1 MRVLPYVVL
10 FSVVVTTLATLAP
23 ARALANPAPD
33 ADKEKVKLARQYV
46 DAGLAAQDSG
56 DYDTAIT
63 LYSKAYQLVQH
74 PVLIFDLAQAHRL
87 SGHLEQALKLY
98 AKYLVEDP
106 HGTKAEAARALVAEL
121 EARRAAARTAY
132 VRPVAPDDAVDPTDG
147 DEKAATDS
155 SDSSADISDDR
166 AAGGK
171 APTFLL
177 AVSGGTGLGYVNGK
191 TETGNKVLTCCI
203 GSSLVVLTVE
213 FGYYVNPTLSIGAAV
228 RLGIPVGAN
237 IDGHSTSALATLVRV
252 HYALSKSGDG
262 LRVMSELGVGLLRN
276 TVTINTVGPPGMD
289 VDVVAQGPL
298 LIGAG
303 IGYTKHLG
311 NSVAFVAELDAIA
324 AIAVVDT
331 LGSAVNLNT
340 GVSTDMNVGLQI
352 GF

>member
-10 FSVVVTTLATLAP
+10 FSVVVTTLATLATLAP

-213 FGYYVNPTLSIGAAV
+213 FGYYVNPTLSIGTAV

-276 TVTINTVGPPGMD
+276 TVTINTVGP
-289 VDVVAQGPL
+289 L